1 MVKEALSKDLLKLQM
16 REKKID
22 YLESDKIEEPE
33 RKQSLI
39 RGRKI
44 IK

>member
-1 MVKEALSKDLLKLQM
+1 MVKIEMVKEALSKDLLKLQM

-33 RKQSLI
+33 RK
-39 RGRKI
+39 
-44 IK
+44 